1 MTTAAPLENSQI
13 PEATTAPAPV
23 PRFPARD
30 WANEAERA
38 AWHWTVQ
45 PQTETEQLAWL
56 LQRWRVDPVL
66 YAIECLRVVPL
77 PYQAQIL
84 LDLADAP
91 AEVYAFYGA
100 DGGNAKRQLLVGSGH
115 GVGKTRTIAVAIHW
129 HKDTHKFSKTL
140 ITAPTADQITG
151 QLWGEVSKLHRRQK
165 ERWPVIANEWD
176 ILGSEIAHK
185 NPEFSDWHVTART
198 ARADKP
204 EGLQGA
210 HGQDKDDEFGDL
222 ARLFHEE
229 LERGASGGILVVAEE
244 ASGVPNAIREVLEGT
259 LSEPGARFLGMGN
272 PTRPDGWFA
281 EDMDKRHRYAV
292 HTLDCRNSNSTCAYE
307 LPYRD
312 FASQVHRLRVR
323 GLVEPRYWDDILRAC
338 DGNEDHDRFR
348 VRVRGVKPRS
358 AVEQTILTTW
368 IEEAEARPPD
378 PESAKSPPIIGLDFG
393 LTGDKHGLA
402 VRQGFNVREV
412 QEWLPKD
419 KPEAITLDAVDRAK
433 SAVETYKAKFV
444 VGDSNG
450 VGRGA
455 MEVLA
460 RHYHQEHPELGV
472 TVIFFNAGSRALD
485 DKRYYLRRD
494 EVWHKSAR
502 PFFADA
508 RTHLPKVAGLKIQLT
523 APGYHEDT
531 NKKIWIESKDDVY
544 KRLGQ
549 RSGNGADAIIHTLV
563 VDATPEQP
571 KEEPKQEH
579 PKVFQDHFARLKR
592 QEEFANGKYIR

>member
-1 MTTAAPLENSQI
+1 MNASAPLTKPQV
-13 PEATTAPAPV
+13 TDAPP

-30 WANEAERA
+30 WANDAEHA

-91 AEVYAFYGA
+91 AEVYAFYGLA
-100 DGGNAKRQLLVGSGH
+100 DHHAKRQLLAGSGH
-115 GVGKTRTIAVAIHW
+115 GVGKTRTIAIVIHW

-140 ITAPTADQITG
+140 VTAPTADQITG

-176 ILGSEIAHK
+176 ILGSEIAHR
-185 NPEFSDWHVTART
+185 NPEFADWHVTART

-229 LERGASGGILVVAEE
+229 LERAASGGILVVAEE
-244 ASGVPNAIREVLEGT
+244 ASGVPNGIREVLEGT
-259 LSEPGARFLGMGN
+259 LSEPGARFLAMGN

-281 EDMDKRHRYAV
+281 DDMDKTGRYAV
-292 HTLDCRNSNSTCAYE
+292 HTFDCRNSDSTQVYV

-312 FASQVHRLRVR
+312 FAGQAHRLRVR
-323 GLVEPRYWDDILRAC
+323 GLVEPRYWEDILRDC
-338 DGNEDHDRFR
+338 NGDEDKDRFR
-348 VRVRGVKPRS
+348 VRVRGMKPRS
-358 AVEQTILTTW
+358 AFEQIILTGW
-368 IEEAEARPPD
+368 LEEAEARPPD
-378 PESAKSPPIIGLDFG
+378 MASAASSPVIGLDYG

-402 VRQGFNVREV
+402 VRQGFNVRQV
-412 QEWLPKD
+412 DEWLPKD
-419 KPEAITLDAVDRAK
+419 KPEEITLDAADRAIE
-433 SAVETYKAKFV
+433 AQRVHKAKFI

-455 MEVLA
+455 MEYLA
-460 RHYHQEHPELGV
+460 KYFHQEHPDLGV
-472 TVIFFNAGSRALD
+472 TVIFFNAGAKALD

-494 EVWHKSAR
+494 ELWHKHGR
-502 PFFADA
+502 PFFANP
-508 RTHLPKVAGLKIQLT
+508 RTHLLKTPGLKAQLS

-531 NKKIWIESKDDVY
+531 NKKLWVESKDDIY
-544 KRLGQ
+544 KRTGQ
-549 RSGNGADAIIHTLV
+549 RSGNGGDAVLQTLL
-563 VDATPEQP
+563 VDATPEKP
-571 KEEPKQEH
+571 KEEPRSEH
-579 PKVFQDHFARLKR
+579 PPVFQKHFDRLQR
-592 QEEFANGKYIR
+592 QEDLASGKYIR